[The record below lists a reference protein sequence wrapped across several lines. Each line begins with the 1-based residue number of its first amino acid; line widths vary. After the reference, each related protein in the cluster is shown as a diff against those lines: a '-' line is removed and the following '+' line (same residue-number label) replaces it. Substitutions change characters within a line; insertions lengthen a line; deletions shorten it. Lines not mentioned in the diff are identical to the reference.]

1 MATVMLRTAATSI
14 IALML
19 ISLLAPI
26 SNPAYEAA
34 TDEVLELTE
43 LNPIQRIQSGASTS
57 NPMLVGGGTTNGA
70 EFAEALEY
78 SPGFYAFGG
87 SWNTSNAQT
96 LTFGTKTLAPTSP
109 YSSEFYVGAV
119 DSSGQYQY
127 VIGANHNPV
136 GNGGISIFA
145 DLAGWHGW
153 RNCCR
158 WHIHRCNRIWNH
170 HHCQWL
176 C

>member
-57 NPMLVGGGTTNGA
+57 NPMLVG
-70 EFAEALEY
+70 
-78 SPGFYAFGG
+78 
-87 SWNTSNAQT
+87 
-96 LTFGTKTLAPTSP
+96 
-109 YSSEFYVGAV
+109 
-119 DSSGQYQY
+119 
-127 VIGANHNPV
+127 
-136 GNGGISIFA
+136 
-145 DLAGWHGW
+145 
-153 RNCCR
+153 
-158 WHIHRCNRIWNH
+158 
-170 HHCQWL
+170 
-176 C
+176 